1 MLPQRDGFLPYWM
14 LFVRALSDKSVSRAN
29 VQQLAVVSI
38 GNTIQA
44 YLTTKNTQEIYVQ
57 SNLNALSSRI
67 FGIYTLVAAVIRL
80 YAAYNIDNPQLYQL
94 AIFTFAIAWGHFVS
108 ELLVFKT
115 AKLGR
120 AVAGPLVI
128 STTSLI
134 WMFTQWGFYV
144 R

>member
-1 MLPQRDGFLPYWM
+1 M
-14 LFVRALSDKSVSRAN
+14 SV
-29 VQQLAVVSI
+29 

-57 SNLNALSSRI
+57 SDINALASRI
-67 FGIYTLVAAVIRL
+67 FGIYTLVAAVIRF
-80 YAAYNIDNPQLYQL
+80 YAAYSIDNPQLYQL
-94 AIFTFAIAWGHFVS
+94 ALSTFAIAWGHFVS

-120 AVAGPLVI
+120 ATAGPLVV
-128 STTSLI
+128 STVSLV

-144 R
+144 Q